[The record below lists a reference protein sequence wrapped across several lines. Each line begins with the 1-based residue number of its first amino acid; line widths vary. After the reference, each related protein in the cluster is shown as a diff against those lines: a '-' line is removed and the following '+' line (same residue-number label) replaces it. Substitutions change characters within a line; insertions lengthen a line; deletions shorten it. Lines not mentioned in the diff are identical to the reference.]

1 MFKNGVSLKKDA
13 WYIKFMHFM
22 WGATYEDF
30 PNLCPLF
37 WAVIGSITI
46 FPFWCLWKVIAF
58 VFSLGGNLTWKQ
70 VKTPLSWIAE
80 GIWLWVMSVFVTLL
94 IVSTLNSLLAKFFD
108 GGSWHGYLQFLI
120 MAGIFI
126 LVVIAGVFVIM
137 GLVVYNSHA
146 KSVKNRT
153 ITYNSTAAKFL
164 DSWIV
169 MLPYYVFS
177 WILIPFKGILKG
189 IVEFIKLIAGF
200 FYYDIYKKNCPFIT
214 WEE

>member
-1 MFKNGVSLKKDA
+1 MFKDGVNLKKDA

-37 WAVIGSITI
+37 WAVIGSIII

-94 IVSTLNSLLAKFFD
+94 IVLALNSLLAKRRFLAWVSSVPYNGWYFHTCYYCRCICD
-108 GGSWHGYLQFLI
+108 NGTGSI
-120 MAGIFI
+120 
-126 LVVIAGVFVIM
+126 
-137 GLVVYNSHA
+137 
-146 KSVKNRT
+146 
-153 ITYNSTAAKFL
+153 
-164 DSWIV
+164 
-169 MLPYYVFS
+169 
-177 WILIPFKGILKG
+177 
-189 IVEFIKLIAGF
+189 
-200 FYYDIYKKNCPFIT
+200 
-214 WEE
+214 